1 MTVFLVAALS
11 SLSCLLLYLAG
22 ETSMMKRQLAGL
34 VFGLVIL
41 AVVAMID
48 YHYLSRWTLILYI
61 GIVFLLVLVKF
72 SPLGEDQTT
81 GAYRWLNLGIV
92 NLQVSELAKVV
103 LIIVLAAYLEKH
115 RREMNKWSVFLKGIL
130 IAAVP
135 TLLIMIQTDLSS
147 SMVMMFIF
155 IAMFFAAGL
164 SYKIILTTAGITIPG
179 FLGLLWYVQQ
189 PYQSFL
195 TKKQQERILG
205 FLNPEKYAQTY
216 MYQQLKSVNAI
227 SAGGTMGKLITQGTT
242 GKRLYSGVYV
252 HESDFIFS
260 IIGEELG
267 FIGSVIV
274 IAMLSVIIF
283 QCLKTARK
291 AKDFLGSMM
300 ALGVSSMLMFQ
311 VFVNIGVATS
321 LIPNTGLPLP
331 FLSYGLSSL
340 VAGMIA
346 IGIVSNVGLQR
357 AR

>member
-1 MTVFLVAALS
+1 
-11 SLSCLLLYLAG
+11 
-22 ETSMMKRQLAGL
+22 
-34 VFGLVIL
+34 
-41 AVVAMID
+41 
-48 YHYLSRWTLILYI
+48 
-61 GIVFLLVLVKF
+61 
-72 SPLGEDQTT
+72 
-81 GAYRWLNLGIV
+81 
-92 NLQVSELAKVV
+92 
-103 LIIVLAAYLEKH
+103 
-115 RREMNKWSVFLKGIL
+115 
-130 IAAVP
+130 
-135 TLLIMIQTDLSS
+135 
-147 SMVMMFIF
+147 MVMMFIF